1 MNDEQDEK
9 TPKPRILIVENQTA
23 AAMLMVSVLAQAGCD
38 VTVANTGKKGIELAL
53 ENKFDLVV
61 LAADLPDVSGFSIV
75 RELKQKHLSRRT
87 PIIFVASQ
95 SSEEDRRRNLELGAV
110 DYITKPFSSSDF
122 TRRILSHVKLLDE
135 IPLSH

>member
-38 VTVANTGKKGIELAL
+38 VTVANTGKKGIELAS

-75 RELKQKHLSRRT
+75 KELKQRHLSRRT

-95 SSEEDRRRNLELGAV
+95 SSEEDRRRSLELGAT
-110 DYITKPFSSSDF
+110 DYIAKPFSASDF